1 MNLKKDLNKTVYNTD
16 NAKGKLLVTVF
27 AFLPAGR
34 QVPLLPRQ
42 ILNGRYSRTPASAR
56 N

>member
-1 MNLKKDLNKTVYNTD
+1 MPNTD

-34 QVPLLPRQ
+34 QALSKTNALYCRAVSLKLQ
-42 ILNGRYSRTPASAR
+42 KSCT
-56 N
+56 